1 MIDTRFHH
9 CTGPMSLSV
18 LLEKAGHKGM
28 EGADRAGISIAGASG
43 LEAGGKDTITFA
55 ASAAYRKQLGQTAAG
70 VVIVSPELAPFVSST
85 SLALVTSD
93 PYGAFIDVLNVLYPN
108 DTLSVAKAT
117 ASASGPDPRVEDGAV
132 IGRGAIV
139 SSGAEIGAGT
149 VISANAVIGAGVTI
163 GRNCVIGAGVVIE
176 CAHVGNDVVIQSGAT
191 VGAEGFGFQMGRL
204 GHKKIP
210 QLGRVIIQDRVE
222 IGANT
227 TIDRGTLDDTVIGEG
242 TKIDNLVQIGHNCR
256 IGRNCIISGMV
267 GLSGSTVLED
277 GVVMGG
283 GSASAGHLTLG
294 AGTIVY
300 ARSGISGSF
309 PPGSTIAGLPAQ
321 DAKLWKREVA
331 ILRRLVKGDRK

>member
-9 CTGPMSLSV
+9 CTGPLPLSQLCELSGHSG
-18 LLEKAGHKGM
+18 LLDQVSAPVAI
-28 EGADRAGISIAGASG
+28 EGADELDSAGRAAIS
-43 LEAGGKDTITFA
+43 FA
-55 ASAAYRKQLGQTAAG
+55 ASETYRKRLSNTEAAA
-70 VVIVSPELAPFVSST
+70 VIVSSALADAVPAT
-85 SLALVTSD
+85 TAKLVAED
-93 PYGAFIDVLNVLYPN
+93 PYGVFIDFLNVLYPD
-108 DTLSVAKAT
+108 DTFAVAASTAT
-117 ASASGPDPRVEDGAV
+117 KSGAEPKLETNVIVGQGAV
-132 IGRGAIV
+132 LGAG
-139 SSGAEIGAGT
+139 SEIGAGS
-149 VISANAVIGAGVTI
+149 VIGANAVIGAGVTI
-163 GRNCVIGAGVVIE
+163 GRNCVIGAGVIIE
-176 CAHVGNDVVIQSGAT
+176 CAYLGNGVVLQPGVTI
-191 VGAEGFGFQMGRL
+191 GAEGFGFQMGRQ

-227 TIDRGTLDDTVIGEG
+227 TIDRGTLGDTTIGEG

-256 IGRNCIISGMV
+256 IGRNCVISGMV

-294 AGTIVY
+294 AGTMVY

-309 PPGSTIAGLPAQ
+309 PAGSVIAGIPAQ

-331 ILRRLVKGDRK
+331 MLRRMVKGDRK